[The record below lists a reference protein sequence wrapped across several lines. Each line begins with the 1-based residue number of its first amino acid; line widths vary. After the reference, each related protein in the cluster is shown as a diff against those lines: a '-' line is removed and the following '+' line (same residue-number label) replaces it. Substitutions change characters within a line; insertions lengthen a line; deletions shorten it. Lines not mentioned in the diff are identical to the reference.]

1 MFCKTIYFYVW
12 TEIYRIVSQ
21 NVSTPMDKAVE
32 SILKWLQTRYKQKNR
47 IGEFV
52 KSKSFENITNILL
65 HEQKKT
71 ISFFQF
77 EKKS

>member
-1 MFCKTIYFYVW
+1 MNFIIIHKLIFFSFQFAYFILRY

-47 IGEFV
+47 IGKSVV
-52 KSKSFENITNILL
+52 KYTVYLDPI
-65 HEQKKT
+65 
-71 ISFFQF
+71 
-77 EKKS
+77 